1 MTTQKYAEQM
11 YLVQG
16 LGQDSTTHNVL
27 TDKGAGWPWP
37 SLAGPKKV
45 RGPCLCMGTHIRPT
59 DFKKNNGRY
68 NKIPYNIFF
77 PSFISSI
84 FSLFHTPF
92 SFLPS
97 HHLLSS
103 LGQDTFVYRRE
114 EELNILCIAT
124 SRDCASMPLVDI
136 FWIQKDRCLN
146 RKICSQ

>member
-1 MTTQKYAEQM
+1 MEGIIKY
-11 YLVQG
+11 
-16 LGQDSTTHNVL
+16 L
-27 TDKGAGWPWP
+27 T
-37 SLAGPKKV
+37 
-45 RGPCLCMGTHIRPT
+45 
-59 DFKKNNGRY
+59 
-68 NKIPYNIFF
+68 IFF
-77 PSFISSI
+77 FLLFFLI
-84 FSLFHTPF
+84 FSVFHTPF

-136 FWIQKDRCLN
+136 FWIQKDLCLN